1 MGHVVAAGSG
11 GAHDG
16 GVGDGGA
23 VIPHDGP
30 GAHRRHRHGQQRTS
44 GKHRHRHG
52 NENAH
57 GAPAGAGGKGQHPA
71 HQKQGQGEQ
80 GRQGLPAVKQ
90 LPDKGRRAQPGGK
103 GLQPPGKGQHQQR
116 RGDELEPV
124 QKALHKPGKAH
135 DPPGDIQQG
144 HHQQGDGAAEAQ
156 GHGGVGVGKDVGGRQ
171 GQARL
176 PAAAAAQHRH
186 APHHRDDQ
194 ARRGQQQVHRPA
206 PGAVPALRRSLGPGR
221 LLPEGQLLPAVH
233 GAEIPARQGHQKHQP
248 QHQQGIEII
257 RYGLN
262 KQGEAVDMAVIRR
275 DVRRHG
281 GGPGA
286 DGGQDAHRGGGGVD
300 DKGQLLPGD
309 PAAVGDG
316 LHDGPHRQAVE
327 VVVQEDQAAQ
337 ARRGRYR
344 PPAGPHPAGGP
355 LPEGPGAAGPGKQHH
370 NGPQQHV
377 KEEDLQVDAL
387 HQGQE
392 QGLKA
397 APGGKALRQQCSHHA
412 PGQQGGIHLLGGKG
426 QHNGHRRRQQ
436 RPAGGRKRGRAAA
449 IGKGDGA
456 QQHQR
461 RRQHRPPPAEG
472 SFHGQYPHFP
482 HKSAPRRGR
491 PLTMSVCGSM
501 TGIFPGHAPSVPR
514 CI

>member
-1 MGHVVAAGSG
+1 
-11 GAHDG
+11 
-16 GVGDGGA
+16 
-23 VIPHDGP
+23 
-30 GAHRRHRHGQQRTS
+30 
-44 GKHRHRHG
+44 
-52 NENAH
+52 
-57 GAPAGAGGKGQHPA
+57 
-71 HQKQGQGEQ
+71 
-80 GRQGLPAVKQ
+80 
-90 LPDKGRRAQPGGK
+90 
-103 GLQPPGKGQHQQR
+103 
-116 RGDELEPV
+116 
-124 QKALHKPGKAH
+124 
-135 DPPGDIQQG
+135 
-144 HHQQGDGAAEAQ
+144 
-156 GHGGVGVGKDVGGRQ
+156 
-171 GQARL
+171 
-176 PAAAAAQHRH
+176 
-186 APHHRDDQ
+186 
-194 ARRGQQQVHRPA
+194 
-206 PGAVPALRRSLGPGR
+206 
-221 LLPEGQLLPAVH
+221 
-233 GAEIPARQGHQKHQP
+233 
-248 QHQQGIEII
+248 
-257 RYGLN
+257 
-262 KQGEAVDMAVIRR
+262 MAVIRR

-327 VVVQEDQAAQ
+327 IVVQEDQAAQ
-337 ARRGRYR
+337 ARRSRYR

-501 TGIFPGHAPSVPR
+501 TGIFPGHAPSVPQVHLTFYINFPGVSCKKR
-514 CI
+514 WFFGSLLTQPGKVHIIIYRFVGHRTNDKV